1 MRVTSCVVA
10 ALALAIAACGPS
22 NPAPGDEE
30 GDEDGGDEEGDEDG
44 GDEDRPDAGPPA
56 DARPQGV
63 TITGTVWAP
72 GNGPG
77 EVPAGEEIPVAG
89 AVVSIT
95 YTGDVLDIPS
105 GAFCERCQPLPQGAV
120 VTDAKGVFSFRR
132 VPPGTPTLVVQKA
145 QFRLTREITV
155 GSEDL
160 ALPAEVTTLPSR
172 HDTARGQWTPRIALV
187 VTNSDRLEDVFAKI
201 GMFDVDAS
209 GKVVAS
215 SLDDNPNIDIY
226 GGYTE
231 ISPPYGPAP
240 YPSMHDG
247 TIDQL
252 FGDLERMKGYHLI
265 LVPCAYNTEVNAMG
279 TPRIRQNVRDYV
291 AAGGKLYVTDWA
303 GEFVDGPFPEFIEFA
318 PEIDTT
324 RAMEAA
330 NSINPV
336 NGDFGHFAEHARA
349 EDPQLR
355 AWLDGQRGT
364 IVSSVGGN
372 EDNGYSGMY
381 IEGQTIDASDFVIEG
396 IWTLIK
402 SLPTVRVTDQDGN
415 PADETGT
422 SWVSGDYLGA
432 RSPHTVTF
440 EPSCGRVM
448 FSTYHTANRV
458 HRGLVP
464 QERVLLYLLLEIGA
478 CVPEPEG

>member
-1 MRVTSCVVA
+1 MRLTSCVVA

-22 NPAPGDEE
+22 NPAPGTD
-30 GDEDGGDEEGDEDG
+30 DGGDHDG
-44 GDEDRPDAGPPA
+44 GTDDGDDDPDGGTPGRDGPRPA
-56 DARPQGV
+56 GV
-63 TITGTVWAP
+63 TLSGTVWAP
-72 GNGPG
+72 GNAPG

-89 AVVSIT
+89 AIVSLAF
-95 YTGDVLDIPS
+95 GELARIPE
-105 GAFCERCQPLPQGAV
+105 GAFCERCQELPLGAV
-120 VTDAKGVFSFRR
+120 LTDAKGRFEINR
-132 VPPGTPTLVVQKA
+132 VGPGNPTLVVQKA
-145 QFRLTREITV
+145 QFRLAREITV
-155 GSEDL
+155 ENEDL

-172 HDTARGQWTPRIALV
+172 HDPDRGQWTPHIALI

-209 GKVVAS
+209 GEVVES
-215 SLDDNPNIDIY
+215 SLDDNPFIDIY

-247 TIDQL
+247 TVDQL
-252 FGDLERMKGYHLI
+252 FGDLDRMKQYHLI
-265 LVPCAYNTEVNAMG
+265 LVPCTYVTEVNAMG
-279 TPRIRQNVRDYV
+279 VARNRQNVRDYV

-303 GEFVDGPFPEFIEFA
+303 GEFADGPFPEFIEFD
-318 PEIDTT
+318 PTLDTT
-324 RAMEAA
+324 KAMEAS
-330 NSINPV
+330 NNINPV

-355 AWLDGQRGT
+355 EWLDGQRGT
-364 IVSSVGGN
+364 IVSSAGGN

-396 IWTLIK
+396 IWTLIR
-402 SLPTVRVTDQDGN
+402 SLPTVRVTDGDGN
-415 PADETGT
+415 PADETAT